1 MSNEA
6 HKADQIA
13 YRYYN
18 KLASVVHAARATT
31 EPNPQAKV
39 DKWVRRLSYRP
50 LALTNSPPQF
60 NLETPDAEI
69 FKEPLRPYRTL
80 SNVPNPLPFE
90 LQVLLSVPDLSANQV
105 LVCRGADSSRLRIEP
120 TPKYILLESWSVQF
134 SPRRGGSVGDSADLG
149 LSTVYKH
156 GIGLFRSIY
165 TLLRV
170 LPTWKLHKRLRRRVA
185 VPSNRNANLNI
196 ELHVHSGRDQDGV
209 LGFGKPLDTPPRH
222 KHPLISLVVQM
233 CLRRRK
239 HLRLSLS
246 HTRFRRSLILM
257 GVSHY
262 QSATSPIH
270 TSIWTN

>member
-6 HKADQIA
+6 HRADQIA
-13 YRYYN
+13 YRYYS

-39 DKWVRRLSYRP
+39 DKWVRRLPYRS
-50 LALTNSPPQF
+50 LAIHDSSPQF

-80 SNVPNPLPFE
+80 SNVQNPLLFD

-120 TPKYILLESWSVQF
+120 TPKFILLESWSVQF
-134 SPRRGGSVGDSADLG
+134 SPRRDESSGDVADLG

-165 TLLRV
+165 TFLRV
-170 LPTWKLHKRLRRRVA
+170 LPTWKLHKRLRRRVV

-196 ELHVHSGRDQDGV
+196 ELRVRSGRDQNGV
-209 LGFGKPLDTPPRH
+209 LGFGKPFDTPPRH
-222 KHPLISLVVQM
+222 KHPLISLMVQT

-239 HLRLSLS
+239 HLHLSLS
-246 HTRFRRSLILM
+246 HTHFRRSLTLT
-257 GVSHY
+257 GVSRY
-262 QSATSPIH
+262 LSDTSPTH